1 MVELVLFGLFAV
13 LLLASVPVAFALG
26 LAALGALVVGRGI
39 DALNILPSV
48 MYASLSSETL
58 LAIPFFILAGAIM
71 EAAGISKRLVDLA
84 NACLGHLKHGLVLVV
99 IIAAFFFSAIS
110 GSGPATVAAIGSIL
124 IPALVRNGY
133 EKRHAAAL
141 LASSGSMGIVIP
153 PSVTFI
159 VFAVVAGEYARV
171 SIARLFVA
179 GVVPGILMAIA
190 FLIACFFI
198 PRRLAAVE
206 ETATLTPVQ
215 VLAGA
220 GVSMGG
226 GSSATALR
234 EKDASAGNTGLVGI
248 ARAPGTL
255 GAVTGAVMRP
265 RTQRAPWNEIGRAFV
280 AAAPGLLVPVIILGG
295 IYGGI
300 FTPTEAAVVAA
311 FYAFFAGLLF
321 SKEFTLRSVPNL
333 LVTAA
338 AQSAVIMLIVGC
350 ASVFA
355 YVITAEQIARRM
367 ADAILGITENTFVIL
382 LLVTLLLLVVGAFID
397 AISAF
402 YLFIPILVPVLL
414 AVGVDPTQIGVLM
427 TVNLAIG
434 LFTPPVG
441 VNLFI
446 AAGIGKVSL
455 AEITRGIVPFLIAGL
470 VVLFLVTYIP
480 AVSTWLPN
488 LLGV

>member
-26 LAALGALVVGRGI
+26 LAALGALVVGRGL
-39 DALNILPSV
+39 DALNVLPSV

-179 GVVPGILMAIA
+179 GVIPGILMALA

-198 PRRLAAVE
+198 PRRAAVVE
-206 ETATLTPVQ
+206 QAGTLNPVQ
-215 VLAGA
+215 VLSGA
-220 GVSMGG
+220 GVSMAAYANGR
-226 GSSATALR
+226 R
-234 EKDASAGNTGLVGI
+234 EKDASSGNTGLVGI

-255 GAVTGAVMRP
+255 AAVTGAVIRP
-265 RTQRAPWNEIGRAFV
+265 RTQRAPWNEIGTAFIS
-280 AAAPGLLVPVIILGG
+280 AAPGLLVPVIILGG

-311 FYAFFAGLLF
+311 FYAFLAGLLF
-321 SKEFTLRSVPNL
+321 SKEFTLRSVPKL

-367 ADAILGITENTFVIL
+367 ADAILGVTENQFLIL
-382 LLVTLLLLVVGAFID
+382 LLVTLLLLLVGAFID

-446 AAGIGKVSL
+446 AAGIGKVTL

-480 AVSTWLPN
+480 AVSTWLPD